1 MTKILI
7 VEDELI
13 VAEAVSQFLH
23 HAGYEVVGIA
33 KDEASALRQAA
44 QGDPDLVL
52 MDIRLAG
59 SSDGIETARKM
70 QAERPVNLVF
80 VTAQHDPETRARAA
94 AAHPAG
100 FVAKPF
106 SCQQLLDAVTA
117 AENLVAKKR

>member
-7 VEDELI
+7 VEDEPI

-23 HAGYEVVGIA
+23 HAGYQVVGIA
-33 KDEASALRQAA
+33 KDEGSALRQAA
-44 QGDPDLVL
+44 TGRPDLVL

-70 QAERPVNLVF
+70 QSAGPVNVVF
-80 VTAQHDPETRARAA
+80 VTAHQDSETRSRADA
-94 AAHPAG
+94 VHPAG

-106 SCQQLLDAVTA
+106 SCQQLLEAVTA
-117 AENLVAKKR
+117 VEKLRRS